1 MYKAERRPTKLG
13 MRALSQ
19 DLRERI
25 VEAREAGSSSAEVA
39 QRFAVSARTV
49 DRYWQRQRE
58 EGHCRAG
65 KHGGHLRSR
74 LEGHEDTVRAWIEE
88 KNDLTLEA
96 LCGRLDKQLGIKLG
110 VSALWYRLEAMGLA
124 YKKKR
129 FAPPSRTGPT

>member
-1 MYKAERRPTKLG
+1 

-39 QRFAVSARTV
+39 QRFAVSVRTV
-49 DRYWQRQRE
+49 DRYWQRQRQQ
-58 EGHCRAG
+58 GHCRAG

-74 LEGHEDTVRAWIEE
+74 LEGHEETVRAWIAE
-88 KNDLTLEA
+88 KNDLSLAA
-96 LCGRLDKQLGIKLG
+96 LCQRLREQLGIKLG
-110 VSALWYRLEAMGLA
+110 VSALWYRLDAMGLT

-129 FAPPSRTGPT
+129 SAPPSKTGPT

>member
-1 MYKAERRPTKLG
+1 M
-13 MRALSQ
+13 SQ

-25 VEAREAGSSSAEVA
+25 VEARGAGSSSAKVA
-39 QRFAVSARTV
+39 ERFAVSVRTV

-58 EGHCRAG
+58 QGHCRAG

-74 LEGHEDTVRAWIEE
+74 LEGHEDTVRAWIAE

-96 LCGRLDKQLGIKLG
+96 LSRRLHEELGIKLG
-110 VSALWYRLEAMGLA
+110 VSALWYRLEAMGLT